1 MLNLNKKILFTTFI
15 SLCFVIVIITITKN
29 INENKTKNI
38 NQSINTAKN
47 NTIEIDTTQQNEI
60 NTKITISNKC
70 IGCGK
75 CYRIDPEHFTM
86 QNRRTAI
93 VKSNNNLSSSNLK
106 IAISN
111 CPVNAISLN

>member
-38 NQSINTAKN
+38 P
-47 NTIEIDTTQQNEI
+47 IELNTTQQNEV

-75 CYRIDPEHFTM
+75 CYRIDPEHFAM
-86 QNRRTAI
+86 QNRRTAV
-93 VKSNNNLSSSNLK
+93 VKSNNNLNSNNLK